1 MRAYEF
7 ISETKAGKMS
17 KRAQQSSRGIN
28 TYGDQERMNGD
39 YVGFKLGQAMA
50 MSDGS
55 NKTLDIDGKS
65 WHGKKKTVH
74 PYSDVEQR
82 MFDQG
87 ARAVGASSNDMNKGD
102 MKSRELDNT
111 NNISPVNNWNKKKKT
126 TEAASMGATSTA
138 SMGANTAIA
147 PKAKQKKTKYG
158 TAANALDG
166 DSIFA
171 RPAKR

>member
-7 ISETKAGKMS
+7 ISETKAGKIS

-28 TYGDQERMNGD
+28 TYGDQEHISGD

-55 NKTLDIDGKS
+55 GKSLDIDAKS

-74 PYSDVEQR
+74 PYSDLEQK
-82 MFDQG
+82 MFKQG
-87 ARAVGASSNDMNKGD
+87 AKAVGASSQDMNKGD
-102 MKSRELDNT
+102 MKSKELKST
-111 NNISPVNNWNKKKKT
+111 NSISPVNNWNKKKT
-126 TEAASMGATSTA
+126 SESASVGATSTA
-138 SMGANTAIA
+138 SVGANTAVA
-147 PKAKQKKTKYG
+147 PRAKQKKKKDG
-158 TAANALDG
+158 TAVNALNG

-171 RPAKR
+171 QPAKR